1 MQLDPNMRN
10 DVLGIAESPRKTKN
24 ATRVGEN
31 AVPIEARPSRKA
43 PPPEDSESVGISNDD
58 ESRQK
63 TPSDIAAA
71 TKNATTD
78 IYDPLLLGMSL
89 LTPSMSISN
98 PQNVSPQDATD
109 VSVAQ
114 DSGDFSF
121 DPSEA
126 DFQLDAF
133 FGQGFDGGFDT
144 DLSPSFFDPFV
155 GGSFDQFVQ
164 PFGADETFTE
174 GSFRVAPQSFE
185 EPLHAQSPGWKYLLL
200 MKPGTHD
207 KTILRIEN
215 KSEQRTPLGSSSLKI
230 SGLDACR
237 HEITSNY

>member
-1 MQLDPNMRN
+1 
-10 DVLGIAESPRKTKN
+10 
-24 ATRVGEN
+24 
-31 AVPIEARPSRKA
+31 
-43 PPPEDSESVGISNDD
+43 
-58 ESRQK
+58 
-63 TPSDIAAA
+63 
-71 TKNATTD
+71 
-78 IYDPLLLGMSL
+78 MSL

-114 DSGDFSF
+114 DSCDFSF
-121 DPSEA
+121 DPSEP
-126 DFQLDAF
+126 DFKLDAF

-185 EPLHAQSPGWKYLLL
+185 EPLHAQSPGMEL
-200 MKPGTHD
+200 P
-207 KTILRIEN
+207 
-215 KSEQRTPLGSSSLKI
+215 
-230 SGLDACR
+230 A
-237 HEITSNY
+237 SNETWYIR